1 MVESPRTACNAPF
14 ASQVDVSRHHL
25 SHSKHRQG
33 LDRARSH
40 AAAVPFGADALSA
53 ADLQAA
59 QVEPV
64 NSLAPSDAAR
74 AEALQLWLLAACQ
87 LESRKGGM
95 RDKPGKG
102 PDYYHTCY
110 CLSGLAISQQAS
122 GRVLGGLGNRL
133 VDVDVACNVTKAA
146 LEHARAWVQRL
157 EQ

>member
-110 CLSGLAISQQAS
+110 CLSGLATSHPAR
-122 GRVLGGLGNRL
+122 GRVRGGLGNRL
-133 VDVDVACNVTKAA
+133 VAGAVACNVTKAA